1 MIIPEELRIPALV
14 FGLQAILLTGAAL
27 VFIVLLPN

>member
-1 MIIPEELRIPALV
+1 MKIPDELRIPALV

-27 VFIVLLPN
+27 VFLVLLPY